1 MIYLAMIRRTLS
13 ISLLIFLFYVFVFN
27 ALSHAAT
34 LQDIQERGTIRIA
47 VADEP
52 PYGYLNEEGKALGIG
67 PEIAKRIL
75 EELNIERIEWIQT
88 DFKNLIPGL
97 EVGRFDMVAAEMAV
111 LPHRC
116 RRVLFS
122 NPNTSYGEGLLVL
135 AGNPLNITAYEDFI
149 DRTDDIKVAVQEGT
163 TTEQMFEYMEV
174 PLDRII
180 TIQNS
185 NEGINAI
192 IQGQVDAFAGTG
204 MTVAQMERVDPA
216 VQAEFNFVDPII
228 KGEEVRYWGG
238 FAFPL
243 DAKDLRNAFNEALV
257 DQKKDGDWKQI
268 LSRYGFL
275 TKDIIYSYRFDSEQ
289 LCQKA
294 G

>member
-1 MIYLAMIRRTLS
+1 MS
-13 ISLLIFLFYVFVFN
+13 ISLLIFIFYIFVFN
-27 ALSHAAT
+27 GLSHAVT
-34 LQDIQERGTIRIA
+34 LEDVQERGVFRIA

-52 PYGYLNEEGKALGIG
+52 PYGYLNEDGKALGVG
-67 PEIAKRIL
+67 PEVASRIL
-75 EELNIERIEWIQT
+75 EGLNIERIEWIQT

-97 EVGRFDMVAAEMAV
+97 EVGRFDMVAAEMAI

-116 RRVLFS
+116 HRVLFS

-149 DRTDDIKVAVQEGT
+149 GRADDIKVAVQEGT
-163 TTEQMFEYMEV
+163 TTEQMFENLGV
-174 PLDRII
+174 PPNRIMM
-180 TIQNS
+180 IQNS
-185 NEGINAI
+185 NEAINAI

-204 MTVAQMERVDPA
+204 MTVAQMESVDPA

-228 KGEEVRYWGG
+228 GGEEVRYWGG

-243 DAKDLRNAFNEALV
+243 DAKDLRDAFNEALV